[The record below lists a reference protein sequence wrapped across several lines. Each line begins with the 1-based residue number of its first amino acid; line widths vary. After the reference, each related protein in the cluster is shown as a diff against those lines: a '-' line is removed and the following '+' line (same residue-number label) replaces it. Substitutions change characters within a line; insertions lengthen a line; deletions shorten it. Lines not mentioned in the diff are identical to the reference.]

1 MFDIYVY
8 NVYEIF
14 RDQTGI
20 ALDRL
25 LDAQRA
31 RATIRQW
38 FESGYDED
46 ECVWE
51 LQAELNTMQVHV

>member
-1 MFDIYVY
+1 MFDTYVY

-20 ALDRL
+20 ALERL

-31 RATIRQW
+31 RAKIRNL

-51 LQAELNTMQVHV
+51 LQAELDTMQVHV

>member
-1 MFDIYVY
+1 MFDTYVY

-25 LDAQRA
+25 LDTQHA
-31 RATIRQW
+31 RVTIRQW
-38 FESGYDED
+38 FEAGYDED

-51 LQAELNTMQVHV
+51 LQAELDTMCIHV

>member
-1 MFDIYVY
+1 MFDTYVY

-14 RDQTGI
+14 RDQTGV

-25 LDAQRA
+25 IAADRVRA
-31 RATIRQW
+31 KIRHW

-51 LQAELNTMQVHV
+51 LQAELDTMQVHV

>member
-1 MFDIYVY
+1 MFDTYVY

-20 ALDRL
+20 ALERL

-31 RATIRQW
+31 RENSQP
-38 FESGYDED
+38 
-46 ECVWE
+46 V
-51 LQAELNTMQVHV
+51 